1 MLVLTRRIGEEI
13 VVNGN
18 IRIKVLE
25 GKGDRVRL
33 GITAPK
39 SVRVDRQEVH
49 ERRAE
54 FADPCSVAFDRVAK
68 SNGCTPRR
76 QKLVA
81 VASAFSRPLPSA
93 VDGVFPKAALMAGL
107 ERETG

>member
-13 VVNGN
+13 VIDGN

-25 GKGDRVRL
+25 GRGDRVRL

-39 SVRVDRQEVH
+39 SVRIDREEVH

-54 FADPCSVAFDRVAK
+54 FSDSVVLDRVAK

-76 QKLVA
+76 QKLIA
-81 VASAFSRPLPSA
+81 VASSFSKPMPAA
-93 VDGVFPKAALMAGL
+93 VDKLLPKGVLLAGL
-107 ERETG
+107 ERETV